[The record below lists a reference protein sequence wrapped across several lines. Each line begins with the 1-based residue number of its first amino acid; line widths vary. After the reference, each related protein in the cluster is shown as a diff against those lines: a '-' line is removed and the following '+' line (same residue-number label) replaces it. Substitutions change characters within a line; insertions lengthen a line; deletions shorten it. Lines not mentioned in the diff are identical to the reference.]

1 MGRPKGGINRVYS
14 KEYKLQVVKQV
25 ESGKSAA
32 EVGKEQQVN
41 ENVVRRWVREYR
53 ESGEAGLTPKRKPG
67 NPLSVYQNRRELSE
81 VEQLRYELALAQIE
95 IAELKKAR
103 YTEWRNAQAK
113 K

>member
-1 MGRPKGGINRVYS
+1 MGRIKGGTNRVYS
-14 KEYKLQVVKQV
+14 KEYKLQLVKQV
-25 ESGKSAA
+25 ESGRSAA
-32 EVGKEQQVN
+32 QAGKEQQVN
-41 ENVVRRWVREYR
+41 ETVVRRWVQEYR

-67 NPLSVYQNRRELSE
+67 NPLSIYQKRKELSQ

-103 YTEWRNAQAK
+103 CKEWRDAQAK